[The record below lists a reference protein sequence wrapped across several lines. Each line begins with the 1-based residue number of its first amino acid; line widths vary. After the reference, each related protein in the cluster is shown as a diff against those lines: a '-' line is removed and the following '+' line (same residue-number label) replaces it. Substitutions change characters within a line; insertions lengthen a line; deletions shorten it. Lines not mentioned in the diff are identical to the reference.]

1 MREDVQLGAAAVEVV
16 DVADI
21 AMDSVRTA
29 RARGTN
35 RAIETQKGAIFMVAS
50 VGKEINVSKSGR
62 SINI

>member
-16 DVADI
+16 SVADI
-21 AMDSVRTA
+21 AVDSVRTA

-50 VGKEINVSKSGR
+50 VDSK
-62 SINI
+62 

>member
-1 MREDVQLGAAAVEVV
+1 MREDVQLGAAAVGVV

-21 AMDSVRTA
+21 AMDSVRSA

-50 VGKEINVSKSGR
+50 VGKEINVSKTGR
-62 SINI
+62 GINI